1 MYKILVITQDEF
13 GLGFRLAGVRTHAV
27 SDSEEAREKL
37 VAELDSEEYGIIL
50 IDEELAEDFDDK
62 LKKKLSEST
71 APLVVMPPIRKEFE
85 EEVYSA
91 DEFSR
96 FVAGII
102 GYEIRIKK

>member
-27 SDSEEAREKL
+27 NDSEEAREKMI
-37 VAELDSEEYGIIL
+37 EQLDSEEYGVIL

-62 LKKKLSEST
+62 LKKRLSEST
-71 APLVVMPPIRKEFE
+71 TPLVVMTPVRKEFE
-85 EEVYSA
+85 EEIYSA

-102 GYEIRIKK
+102 GYEIRIKR